1 MSDLTPADPDSI
13 TPMERAL
20 MDDALRDFRL
30 VRPGSRQVIEVP
42 FRDSS
47 RGKLIAVHY
56 VFAGQ
61 LGKVQ
66 GRALIQPNGHLAVQ
80 LG

>member
-1 MSDLTPADPDSI
+1 MSNPFPVSLDTI
-13 TPMERAL
+13 TPVERAL

-30 VRPGSRQVIEVP
+30 VRPGERQVIEVP

-47 RGKLIAVHY
+47 GRLIAVHY
-56 VFAGQ
+56 VFAER
-61 LGKVQ
+61 LGMVQ
-66 GRALIQPNGHLAVQ
+66 GRALIQADGHLAVQ